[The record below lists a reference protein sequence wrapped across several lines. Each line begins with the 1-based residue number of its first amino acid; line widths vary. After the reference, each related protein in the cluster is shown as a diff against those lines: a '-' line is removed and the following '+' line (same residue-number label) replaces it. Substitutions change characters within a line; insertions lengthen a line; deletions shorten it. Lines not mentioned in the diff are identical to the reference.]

1 MKFGEKIK
9 RAIKKIKGKIIVF
22 GILILIILV
31 WGVAPLVRAYVNAST
46 KSAEGNSIMIYSNFG
61 AKLENI
67 GYEEAERRIA
77 AGEMERDQGMTVFV
91 STLLLGLGEPL
102 VAFVDC
108 LQVEPV
114 DYLSIYLLAVEFTAG
129 VSAVLLF
136 IGICRAIPKNEYEDI
151 ENGSSDWCEGGEQY
165 SVLHKKK
172 GIVLAE
178 KNYLPV
184 DKRGNVIVLVVR
196 RVWCW

>member
-1 MKFGEKIK
+1 MKFGEKLK

-22 GILILIILV
+22 GILTLVILV
-31 WGVAPLVRAYVNAST
+31 WGVAPMVRAYVNAIT
-46 KSAEGNSIMIYSNFG
+46 KDTDGHAIMIYSNFG

-67 GYEEAERRIA
+67 GAEEAERLIA
-77 AGEMERDQGMTVFV
+77 NGEMERDEPMTVFI
-91 STLLLGLGEPL
+91 STLLLGLREPHI
-102 VAFVDC
+102 AFFTC
-108 LQVEPV
+108 LEVEPV
-114 DYLSIYLLAVEFTAG
+114 NYLSSYLNAVKVTAFIFSG
-129 VSAVLLF
+129 FLI
-136 IGICRAIPKNEYEDI
+136 IGIVRAIPKNEYEDI

-165 SVLHKKK
+165 TILHKRK

-184 DKRGNVIVLVVR
+184 DKRGNVNVLVVR